1 MLSKKWRPGGHKSSP
16 TCKASTGEYIITRRF
31 PPPFLLARFYC
42 GDSLLRIY
50 FTEMDSV
57 SPEKRSWVMAQVKG
71 RDTRPEKVVRSLM
84 HRMGYRFRIQRADLP
99 GKPDIVL
106 PKYHTV
112 VFVHGCFWHRH
123 PDCKHAT
130 MPATN
135 VSYWERKFARNVARD
150 AQCKAALE
158 NLGWHVLIVWECE
171 LKDLSALHIKI
182 LNLFQ

>member
-99 GKPDIVL
+99 GKPDIQSFSSMAVFGTGIQ
-106 PKYHTV
+106 TV
-112 VFVHGCFWHRH
+112 NSLLCPRQTSRIGSEKLRAMWRE
-123 PDCKHAT
+123 T
-130 MPATN
+130 
-135 VSYWERKFARNVARD
+135 RNAKRP
-150 AQCKAALE
+150 
-158 NLGWHVLIVWECE
+158 W
-171 LKDLSALHIKI
+171 KI
-182 LNLFQ
+182 LAGMF